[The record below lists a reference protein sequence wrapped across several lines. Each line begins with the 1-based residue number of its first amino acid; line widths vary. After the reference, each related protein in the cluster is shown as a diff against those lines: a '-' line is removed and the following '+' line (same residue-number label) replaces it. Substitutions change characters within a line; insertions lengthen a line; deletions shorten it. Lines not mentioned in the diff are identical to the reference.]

1 MRYKVREM
9 QTDDVERILQIQ
21 ARLYPATL
29 LESADLFFN
38 RLALSP
44 GTSFVAHV
52 ESELLGYLLAY
63 PWTQST
69 PPELNVALSTLPQDA
84 NSWFLH
90 DCSVLPE
97 AQGAGIAHS
106 LYKAG
111 AAHAVNK
118 GLCHSSLVSLATAK
132 SYWLRYGYTI
142 MATEGDSVLT
152 AKLAGYGS
160 GACFMTRQLRSC

>member
-1 MRYKVREM
+1 M
-9 QTDDVERILQIQ
+9 TLHIQ

-29 LESADLFFN
+29 LENADLFLN

-52 ESELLGYLLAY
+52 DSELLGYLLAY
-63 PWTQST
+63 PWAQYT

-90 DCSVLPE
+90 DCSISPE
-97 AQGAGIAHS
+97 AQGAGIGHS

-111 AAHAVNK
+111 AAHAVNVNK
-118 GLCHSSLVSLATAK
+118 SLRHSSLVSLATAK
-132 SYWLRYGYTI
+132 PYWIRHGYTI
-142 MATEGDSVLT
+142 TAAEGDSVLT
-152 AKLAGYGS
+152 TKLAGYDPV
-160 GACFMTRQLRSC
+160 ACLMTRQLSPF